1 MLVAMIQCQ
10 ATAVTRP
17 PNIILRQ
24 SVLVYPAM
32 PDQIL
37 PSLARSTLPT
47 TEPSPQNTTVS
58 RPRAESRL
66 RSVALPSLWS
76 LHTHYHTALQWLS
89 LMFTLVF
96 VVYLLTITGL
106 MQKALESDRTY
117 ISIGILLTLLCA
129 SIYCGFRALWLS
141 GQHAGLQQITDNPSL
156 PASRSQW
163 LSADYLA
170 CGQNQNREDQ
180 PLVDVFIDRARSG
193 NEILWFIAGVMI
205 KAGLVGTVIGFVQM
219 LASVS
224 ALESFDISQ
233 MQEVLRNMSSG
244 MGVAL
249 YTTLVGIAGSV
260 ALGVQVLLLDR
271 SADRLVANTV
281 RLASDRVR

>member
-1 MLVAMIQCQ
+1 
-10 ATAVTRP
+10 
-17 PNIILRQ
+17 
-24 SVLVYPAM
+24 LVYPAT
-32 PDQIL
+32 PDQNNAASGEI
-37 PSLARSTLPT
+37 TLPT
-47 TEPSPQNTTVS
+47 IEPSPEMPHVR
-58 RPRAESRL
+58 RPRTNSGSET
-66 RSVALPSLWS
+66 LPSLWS

-89 LMFTLVF
+89 LVF
-96 VVYLLTITGL
+96 AMIFAVYLLTITGL
-106 MQKALESDRTY
+106 LHKALESDRTY
-117 ISIGILLTLLCA
+117 ISIGILLTLLFA
-129 SIYCGFRALWLS
+129 SIYCGFRSLWLS
-141 GQHAGLQQITDNPSL
+141 RQHAGLQQITDNPSH

-163 LSADYLA
+163 LAADYLA
-170 CGQNQNREDQ
+170 CGHNTKSEDH

-193 NEILWFIAGVMI
+193 NEVLWFVAGVMI

>member
-1 MLVAMIQCQ
+1 
-10 ATAVTRP
+10 
-17 PNIILRQ
+17 
-24 SVLVYPAM
+24 
-32 PDQIL
+32 
-37 PSLARSTLPT
+37 
-47 TEPSPQNTTVS
+47 
-58 RPRAESRL
+58 
-66 RSVALPSLWS
+66 
-76 LHTHYHTALQWLS
+76 
-89 LMFTLVF
+89 
-96 VVYLLTITGL
+96 
-106 MQKALESDRTY
+106 
-117 ISIGILLTLLCA
+117 
-129 SIYCGFRALWLS
+129 
-141 GQHAGLQQITDNPSL
+141 
-156 PASRSQW
+156 
-163 LSADYLA
+163 
-170 CGQNQNREDQ
+170 
-180 PLVDVFIDRARSG
+180 
-193 NEILWFIAGVMI
+193 MI